1 MDESQWDNPGDIYNV
16 YSTNSLENLFS
27 NMNMLG
33 YLKKLGYNNVS
44 EIMVY
49 DKELAKTINSLLD
62 RDNIP
67 MLKEYL
73 RASVLDYSSL
83 YLNTEM
89 FNAYQNYINS
99 ISGVNAQITPD
110 AYAVTITQSLW
121 DWSLVKNML
130 NVIFP
135 PIPKRK

>member
-1 MDESQWDNPGDIYNV
+1 MAVRFCLKLANATMDESQWDNPGDIYNV
-16 YSTNSLENLFS
+16 YSANSLENLFS

-44 EIMVY
+44 EIIVY

-89 FNAYQNYINS
+89 FNA
-99 ISGVNAQITPD
+99 
-110 AYAVTITQSLW
+110 
-121 DWSLVKNML
+121 
-130 NVIFP
+130 
-135 PIPKRK
+135 